1 MAEELNKQNII
12 LENRKRLT
20 LSGVND
26 VENFDDSSITLITE
40 LGTLMVKGTDIRIE
54 KLNLDTHEI
63 IANGDFY
70 LFEYISDENS
80 KKGLFSKMFR

>member
-1 MAEELNKQNII
+1 MAEEFNKQNII
-12 LENRKRLT
+12 LENRKRLA

-26 VENFDDSSITLITE
+26 VENFDDSSITLLTE
-40 LGTLMVKGTDIRIE
+40 LGTLMVRGTDIRIE

-63 IANGDFY
+63 VANGDFY
-70 LFEYISDENS
+70 LFEYVTDQAS